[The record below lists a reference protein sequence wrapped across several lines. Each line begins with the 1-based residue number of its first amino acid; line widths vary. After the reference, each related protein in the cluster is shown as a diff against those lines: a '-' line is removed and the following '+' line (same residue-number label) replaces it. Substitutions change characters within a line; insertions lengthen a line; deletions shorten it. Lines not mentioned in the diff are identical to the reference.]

1 MDYADV
7 PAFIADLRER
17 EAMAA
22 LALEFLILTAARSA
36 EVYGA
41 RWQGRAHDPQGN
53 HDFPALP
60 SA

>member
-22 LALEFLILTAARSA
+22 LAYGILDSDSGAVGRSLRRAVARACARSA
-36 EVYGA
+36 
-41 RWQGRAHDPQGN
+41 RKP
-53 HDFPALP
+53 
-60 SA
+60 